1 MQNRPSRE
9 PAGDAA
15 SPADSDWR
23 TLRGLLPLLW
33 PPGETGLRA
42 RVVGAMLLL
51 ALAKAITVGVPVLYK
66 HAVDALA
73 HPAAPAMAVV
83 PVGFLLAYGVAR
95 TMAGTFGELRDI
107 LFIAVAQRAVRVTGL
122 AVFRHLHG
130 LGLRFH
136 LDRRTGEVTQAIER
150 GTRAIEFLLH
160 FLLFS
165 ILPTLLEI
173 ALVIGVLWALY
184 DAVYAL
190 ITGGTIALYVA
201 FTLAVTEWRT
211 RFRREMNRTEG
222 EAAGRAVESLINF
235 ETVKVFGAEAYEARR
250 YETALRH
257 YEQAAARSK
266 VSLSLLNIGQGAIIA
281 LGLTLVM
288 IRAANG
294 VVEGRMS
301 VGDFVL
307 VNSYLVQLYLPLNF
321 LGAVYRQIRQ
331 SLTDL
336 EAMDRLLAERP
347 EIADAPDARPLRLS
361 GGGIRFEGVRF
372 GYQPER
378 EILDGISFTV
388 PAGRTVAIVGP
399 SGAGKSTLSRLLF
412 RFYDPQGGA
421 ILIDG
426 QDLRGLTQDSLRAA
440 IGIVPQDAVLFND
453 SLGDNI
459 AYARPGASQEEVEQA
474 ARLARIDHF
483 AQALPEG
490 YATRVGERGLKLS
503 GGERQRV
510 AIARAILKQPAIL
523 VFDEATSALDSQT
536 EREIQDS
543 LREVSRHRT
552 TLVIAHRLSTVIEAD
567 EILVLDQGRIIER
580 GRHEALLAANGTYA
594 AMWRRQHLP
603 TEEPDAD

>member
-1 MQNRPSRE
+1 MRQKSFD
-9 PAGDAA
+9 PASTTDT
-15 SPADSDWR
+15 DWR

-33 PPGETGLRA
+33 PPGKTALRV
-42 RVVGAMLLL
+42 RVVGALVLL
-51 ALAKAITVGVPVLYK
+51 ALAKAVNVGVPVLYK
-66 HAVDALA
+66 HAVDILA
-73 HPAAPAMAVV
+73 HPDAATLAVV
-83 PVGFLLAYGVAR
+83 PIGLLLAYGVAR
-95 TMAGTFGELRDI
+95 TLAGTFAELRDI
-107 LFIAVAQRAVRVTGL
+107 VFIAVGQRAVRITGL
-122 AVFRHLHG
+122 TVFRHLHR

-136 LDRRTGEVTQAIER
+136 LDRRTGEVTRAIER

-173 ALVIGVLWALY
+173 GLVIGVLWALY

-190 ITGGTIALYVA
+190 ITGGTIVLYIA
-201 FTLAVTEWRT
+201 FTLVVTDWRT
-211 RFRREMNRTEG
+211 RFRREMNRTES
-222 EAAGRAVESLINF
+222 EAAARAVETLINF
-235 ETVKVFGAEAYEARR
+235 ETVKVFGAEDYEAGR
-250 YETALRH
+250 
-257 YEQAAARSK
+257 YEQALRRHEMATTRSK

-281 LGLTLVM
+281 FGLTLVM

-294 VVEGRMS
+294 VAEGRMS

-321 LGAVYRQIRQ
+321 LGAVYREIRQ

-336 EAMDRLLAERP
+336 EAMYHLLAEVP
-347 EIADAPDARPLRLS
+347 EIADAADARPLCLT
-361 GGGIRFEGVRF
+361 GGEIRFEAVRF

-378 EILDGISFTV
+378 EILGGISFTV

-412 RFYDPQGGA
+412 RFYDVEGGA
-421 ILIDG
+421 IRIDG
-426 QDLRGLTQDSLRAA
+426 QDLRAITQASLRGA

-453 SLGDNI
+453 SLRDNI
-459 AYARPGASQEEVEQA
+459 AYGRPGASQEEIERA
-474 ARLARIDHF
+474 ARLARIHHF
-483 AQALPEG
+483 ALALPEG
-490 YATRVGERGLKLS
+490 YDTRVGERGLKLS

-543 LREVSRHRT
+543 LRELSRHRT
-552 TLVIAHRLSTVIEAD
+552 TLVIAHRLAPVVEAD
-567 EILVLDQGRIIER
+567 EILVLDQGRFNER
-580 GRHEALLAANGTYA
+580 GRHDFLLATNGTYA

-603 TEEPDAD
+603 AEDMV